1 MTQDNP
7 RTGLED
13 LRTRGLAME
22 AAQKNCLLFLDKD
35 KLILAYSTERTYPVV
50 GNIGK

>member
-1 MTQDNP
+1 MAQDNP

-13 LRTRGLAME
+13 VLTRGLTME

-35 KLILAYSTERTYPVV
+35 KLVLAYSTERAYPVV